1 MPSTPAS
8 LARRTSSGWQMPLS
22 SRGRSVSSRSQ
33 ARSSQVR
40 LGLPNVKAHWIAA
53 APGSSSGGTASFD
66 AEDRVGEVVGEA
78 VAAQLREGRVLQ
90 VAGTVAERPGVEG
103 DHDPLEA
110 GGLGATDEAL
120 GQLAVVGCVEL
131 EEARGVAER
140 RGDVLHRVLHQRR
153 RHHRDAGR
161 GRRCGGRDVAVLV
174 VGHHAEHADRRHEDR
189 RRVGVAEQ
197 LDRQVALGG
206 AGQHPRQ
213 DAPALEGG
221 DVAALGVLVAGTAG
235 DVVPEPVLHLLLRGL
250 LEAREGER
258 VRREVAAEAC
268 EVETELEVG
277 VVRHADIQ
285 AARLRRWRRPGS
297 GSR

>member
-22 SRGRSVSSRSQ
+22 SSGRSVSSRSQ

-40 LGLPNVKAHWIAA
+40 PGLPNVKAHWIAA
-53 APGSSSGGTASFD
+53 APEVLLRRYGELRP
-66 AEDRVGEVVGEA
+66 EDRVGEVVGEA
-78 VAAQLREGRVLQ
+78 VAAQLREGPVLQ

-110 GGLGATDEAL
+110 GGLGAAYEAL
-120 GQLAVVGCVEL
+120 GQLAVVGGVEL

-140 RGDVLHRVLHQRR
+140 RGDVLHRVLHQGRG
-153 RHHRDAGR
+153 HHRDAGR
-161 GRRCGGRDVAVLV
+161 GGGCRRRDVAVLV

-189 RRVGVAEQ
+189 RCVGVAEE

-213 DAPALEGG
+213 DAPPLEGG
-221 DVAALGVLVAGTAG
+221 DVAPLGVLVAGTAG

-285 AARLRRWRRPGS
+285 ALRYSRLRGS